1 MAFSETLKNSVKRRS
16 HFTCCWCREIRNK
29 VEVHHIKPQ
38 ANGGSDTI
46 DNAAPMCSNCHTL
59 YGGNPELRKEI
70 RARRDH
76 WFELCDRQGPS
87 DEEFVSK
94 QTDHKPEVTQDAS
107 EFLNTAWEIYAHFGE
122 LTHKV
127 LNGTHN
133 DEIGVKIQ
141 EELSRSA
148 WVLFA
153 IYERLCHRH
162 SNNQQILDAVRNVYT
177 IVSTMF
183 NDRHNLRGKLG
194 PAIVAAEAVLVT

>member
-1 MAFSETLKNSVKRRS
+1 
-16 HFTCCWCREIRNK
+16 
-29 VEVHHIKPQ
+29 
-38 ANGGSDTI
+38 
-46 DNAAPMCSNCHTL
+46 
-59 YGGNPELRKEI
+59 
-70 RARRDH
+70 
-76 WFELCDRQGPS
+76 
-87 DEEFVSK
+87 VSK